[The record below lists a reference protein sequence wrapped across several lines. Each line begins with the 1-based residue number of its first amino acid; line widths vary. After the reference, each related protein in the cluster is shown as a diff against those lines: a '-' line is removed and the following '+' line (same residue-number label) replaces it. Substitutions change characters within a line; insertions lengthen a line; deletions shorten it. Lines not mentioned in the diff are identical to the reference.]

1 LTSIP
6 IEIGNK
12 LKKKKN
18 NVPRKV
24 LSFYLF
30 VSAGSGK
37 STLLDRFL
45 KLQKDAPHR
54 ETKDKRLAINITSN
68 DRFLVLHDFGGKEQE
83 VLNSKEL
90 MKGCD
95 VMCLIYDVS
104 NPQAFEYCE
113 KIIRRGNIT
122 PFVILANKT
131 DTQEQPQSIS
141 PQDVCKELGVAV
153 PLRVSLKNQDDNSE
167 VFNRIVKAAVKPH
180 EAVPMTS
187 SLRRH
192 KKTTWWNYL
201 SVVAVGGSLV
211 YLGYQFYKK
220 REASKS

>member
-1 LTSIP
+1 
-6 IEIGNK
+6 
-12 LKKKKN
+12 
-18 NVPRKV
+18 
-24 LSFYLF
+24 
-30 VSAGSGK
+30 
-37 STLLDRFL
+37 L

-54 ETKDKRLAINITSN
+54 ETKDKRLAINVASN
-68 DRFLVLHDFGGKEQE
+68 DRFLILHDFGGKEQE
-83 VLNSKEL
+83 VLNSKGL

-113 KIIRRGNIT
+113 KIIRKSSIT

-167 VFNRIVKAAVKPH
+167 VFNRIVKAAVKPQ
-180 EAVPMTS
+180 EAVPVTS